1 MAHSTRTLLFS
12 VLLLLT
18 LGASAPVRAQERYLV
33 SVTGGAAL
41 PLTEP
46 DTTLYGVGAF
56 GVVAGSVSFERF
68 FSFGVRLEGG
78 FLSDGPPPGNHR
90 ADPAVGAWGVLGLTA
105 RFRPLAELIDDG
117 RRTTGLYLEIGAGG
131 AVTGELVRPAFTA
144 ELGWGI
150 AVGDFVLAPSIGL
163 LHVQHFD
170 DPVDDRSAFLARA
183 AVTLTLGDPPPPPP
197 EERVAPP
204 SDRDGDGLLDQDDFC
219 PDEPEDRDDF
229 QDDDGC
235 PDRDDDADGILDGDD
250 ACRLTPEDVDGHDD
264 TDGCPEEEEELPPS
278 DRDHDG
284 FLDEDDTCPDEPE
297 TVNGVEDEDGCP
309 DEGLVVL
316 EGDRVVLDDAVLFD
330 FDRARV
336 RHGARPILEAVVQ
349 LFRAHPEWDR
359 VRIEG
364 HADTRG
370 EETWNQQ
377 LSERRA
383 HAVRSVLVSMGLPD
397 TRIECEGFGE
407 ARPRADGDT
416 EDAYQL
422 NRRVEI
428 VMIDDAGPLRTAP
441 VPRRRPARE
450 ATTTI
455 ARFEGDAP

>member
-1 MAHSTRTLLFS
+1 MAHIERTVPLLF
-12 VLLLLT
+12 VLIGMLLGPST
-18 LGASAPVRAQERYLV
+18 IARAQERYLL
-33 SVTGGAAL
+33 SVTGGVAI
-41 PLTEP
+41 PVSEP
-46 DTTLYGVGAF
+46 DSSAYGVGGF
-56 GVVAGSVSFERF
+56 GVVSGAVSFERF
-68 FSFGVRLEGG
+68 FSLGARLEGG

-90 ADPAVGAWGVLGLTA
+90 LDPGVGAWGVLGLTA
-105 RFRPLAELIDDG
+105 RIRPLASVLDDG

-131 AVTGELVRPAFTA
+131 AVTGEIVRPAFTA
-144 ELGWGI
+144 EVGWGI
-150 AVGDFVLAPSIGL
+150 AVGDFVLSPSVGL

-170 DPVDDRSAFLARA
+170 DPVDDRSAFLVRA
-183 AVTLTLGDPPPPPP
+183 AVSLTLGDPPPPPP
-197 EERVAPP
+197 EEEAAPP

-235 PDRDDDADGILDGDD
+235 PDRDDDADGILDVDD
-250 ACRLTPEDVDGHDD
+250 ACRLEPEDIDGHDD
-264 TDGCPEEEEELPPS
+264 ADGCPEEESPPS

-284 FLDEDDTCPDEPE
+284 FLDEDDVCPDEPE
-297 TVNGVEDEDGCP
+297 TVNGVEDDDGCP
-309 DEGLVVL
+309 DQGLVVL

-359 VRIEG
+359 VRVEG
-364 HADTRG
+364 HADLRG
-370 EETWNQQ
+370 EEGWNQE

-383 HAVRSVLVSMGLPD
+383 HAVRSVLIAMGLPE

-407 ARPRADGDT
+407 ARPRAEGDS
-416 EDAYQL
+416 EDVYQL

-428 VMIDDAGPLRTAP
+428 VMVDDAGPLRTAP
-441 VPRRRPARE
+441 PPHRRP
-450 ATTTI
+450 THDSHTTI